1 MFTQTYLFLYLLA
14 NLGIDFLLVEINA
27 TSSLPKYVAHNCN
40 TVNFILD
47 GTPSSINSSVKP
59 IKTKLYNSHEVHPTS
74 LPNNCKQ
81 KLHT

>member
-1 MFTQTYLFLYLLA
+1 MFTQTYLLLYLLV
-14 NLGIDFLLVEINA
+14 NLGIDFFLVEINA

-40 TVNFILD
+40 IVNFISD
-47 GTPSSINSSVKP
+47 GTPSSISSFVKP

-81 KLHT
+81 RSYT